1 MLDIHID
8 DFCKD
13 SALSLK
19 ILYDAFP
26 CNSDLLVDQIIGPDE
41 LDDFGLH
48 SRRHQACLA
57 TMLWLADEGLI
68 RYGGLIQ
75 QDGVDQAVL
84 TNAAFSLLSSPSQVE
99 LIETDDASIQLPT
112 AQEEGLHFAS
122 QITGLIPTQSSQ
134 KIRTLMLC
142 FFAKHSES
150 QTNHRIL

>member
-68 RYGGLIQ
+68 RVWRADSTGWCRPSSIDQRCILLIK
-75 QDGVDQAVL
+75 L
-84 TNAAFSLLSSPSQVE
+84 TQPS
-99 LIETDDASIQLPT
+99 
-112 AQEEGLHFAS
+112 
-122 QITGLIPTQSSQ
+122 
-134 KIRTLMLC
+134 
-142 FFAKHSES
+142 
-150 QTNHRIL
+150 